1 MMKKILSVFLVSLAA
16 MGAVAE
22 EITVATAAN
31 VQFAMAELQKTFKKE
46 TGITVRTVIS
56 SSGKLTAQIK
66 SGAPFDLFLSA
77 NIKYPK
83 YLREHGFAVTEPK
96 VYAYG
101 SLVIWTLKPID
112 TKAGL
117 KSLTNPAVKRIAIPN
132 PKNAP
137 YGVQAV
143 KAMQNAGVY
152 DAVKSKLIYAES
164 VSQTNRYI
172 VSKAADIGMTA
183 KSVVLS
189 PKMAGKGNYTDVDSA
204 LYSPIQ
210 QGVVILKHG
219 RENHPKAV
227 QAFYDFLF
235 SPQGKKIFK
244 TYGYITP

>member
-1 MMKKILSVFLVSLAA
+1 MKKSLLLFLVSLAA

-31 VQFAMAELQKTFKKE
+31 VQFAMAELQKTFEKE

-77 NIKYPK
+77 NMKYPE
-83 YLREHGFAVTEPK
+83 YLRKHGFAVTEPR

-117 KSLTNPAVKRIAIPN
+117 KSLTNPAAERIAIPN

-137 YGVQAV
+137 YGIQAL

-164 VSQTNRYI
+164 VSQTNQYI

-189 PKMAGKGNYTDVDSA
+189 PKVAGKGSFVDVDPA

-219 RENHPKAV
+219 EKNHPNAV
-227 QAFYDFLF
+227 RAFYDFLF
-235 SPQGKKIFK
+235 SPQGRKIFK